1 MQLVNLRDT
10 PFKPRWTH
18 GDVDLSYLSE
28 HRHDSHVVCDHSVP
42 MLSLDLAEI
51 RPLTEGTYKEIAELI
66 DGGFLAQKI
75 RADQLRGIYYRGFDE
90 NIMQF
95 EVNSSEHEENRIRYR
110 NLIEFDEWD
119 QLGQDNDLNAAEK
132 ARMLLWVGNIK
143 LHCTCPSFLYWGY
156 QYMLTVLDSAIYP
169 EQRFPQERNPQERG
183 IVCKHLNRV
192 LRVLPFYSGS
202 IAKEFRSQFGG
213 S

>member
-1 MQLVNLRDT
+1 M
-10 PFKPRWTH
+10 
-18 GDVDLSYLSE
+18 
-28 HRHDSHVVCDHSVP
+28 P
-42 MLSLDLAEI
+42 MARMDIAQNQT
-51 RPLTEGTYKEIAELI
+51 LTEATYKEIAELI
-66 DGGFLAQKI
+66 DGAFLAQKV
-75 RADQLRGIYYRGFDE
+75 RADQLNGIFYRGFDG
-90 NIMQF
+90 NTMVF

-110 NLIEFDEWD
+110 NLIEFDEWE
-119 QLGQDNDLNAAEK
+119 QIGQDNDFNAAEK

-156 QYMLTVLDSAIYP
+156 QYMLNVLDSAIYP
-169 EQRFPQERNPQERG
+169 EQRPPKERNPNERG

-202 IAKEFRSQFGG
+202 IAKEFRNQFG

>member
-1 MQLVNLRDT
+1 MHISDVRKTKYEPVWQ
-10 PFKPRWTH
+10 H
-18 GDVDLSYLSE
+18 GDIDLNYLHE
-28 HRHDSHVVCDHSVP
+28 HRHDAAAVCSHAMPVARMDI
-42 MLSLDLAEI
+42 AQNQT
-51 RPLTEGTYKEIAELI
+51 LTEATYKEIADLI
-66 DGGFLAQKI
+66 DGSFLAQKV
-75 RADQLRGIYYRGFDE
+75 RADQLNGIFYRGFDE
-90 NIMQF
+90 NTMVF

-110 NLIEFDEWD
+110 NLIEFDEWE
-119 QLGQDNDLNAAEK
+119 QIGQDNDFNAAEK

-156 QYMLTVLDSAIYP
+156 QYMLNVLDSAIYP
-169 EQRFPQERNPQERG
+169 EQRPPQERNPNERG

-202 IAKEFRSQFGG
+202 IAKELRNQFG